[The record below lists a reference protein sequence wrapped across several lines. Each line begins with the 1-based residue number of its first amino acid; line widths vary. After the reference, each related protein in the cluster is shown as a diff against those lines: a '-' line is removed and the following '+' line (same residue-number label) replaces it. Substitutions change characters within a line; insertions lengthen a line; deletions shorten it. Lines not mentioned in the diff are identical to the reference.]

1 MNGLGNTSDFHKNLH
16 KGMVKMGSEFLFN
29 PEEYEVQENI
39 ESNEILED
47 GIIREIIGIRENSC
61 EELGAVETVF
71 GDPEDAENWHHQSEK
86 YSCAIA
92 CQEFVAEQLM
102 DRDFSEQEMIEYA
115 QKKGWYEP
123 TEGTSCSDVGNLL
136 EAIGLDVERAEN
148 CTVTDLMQALA
159 DGEKV
164 ICGVNNLILAE
175 PRLAEMPGLTANHAV
190 EFIGVDFSNPHN
202 PQVILNDPGVKNG
215 QAIRHDMDVFVKS
228 WSTCDNYAVIA
239 GKGVAV

>member
-1 MNGLGNTSDFHKNLH
+1 MSY
-16 KGMVKMGSEFLFN
+16 EFIFD
-29 PEEYEVQENI
+29 PEEVEVLEKTVEYEVFE
-39 ESNEILED
+39 E
-47 GIIREIIGIRENSC
+47 GVVREIIGTMEQSC

-86 YSCAIA
+86 YSCAIT

-123 TEGTSCSDVGNLL
+123 TEGTPYSDVGNLL

-190 EFIGVDFSNPHN
+190 EFIGVDFSNPHS

-215 QAIRHDMDVFVKS
+215 QAIRHDMDVFMKS